1 MGRTNPTYRRWL
13 EQYET
18 SWQPFR
24 RALRHEQQEAFDR
37 LFERA
42 AEHAAA
48 AGMQN
53 APVPEQAFLMA
64 VLLAHEQALHDC
76 CAAAD
81 AE

>member
-13 EQYET
+13 DQYET

-24 RALRHEQQEAFDR
+24 RALRRDERAAFDR

-42 AEHAAA
+42 GTHAAA

-53 APVPEQAFLMA
+53 APMPEQAFLLA
-64 VLLAHEQALHDC
+64 ILLSHEQEINALREEHD
-76 CAAAD
+76 A
-81 AE
+81 